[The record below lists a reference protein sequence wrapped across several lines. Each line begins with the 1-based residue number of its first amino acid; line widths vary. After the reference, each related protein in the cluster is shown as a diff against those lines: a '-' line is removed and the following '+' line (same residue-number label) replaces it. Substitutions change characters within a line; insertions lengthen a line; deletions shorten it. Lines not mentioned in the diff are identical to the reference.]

1 MKKNVLAILKKV
13 LASSFAM
20 ILAICSFAGCN
31 GNGQCASCSNELA
44 KGEQEVCNTCATGNK
59 EVLNG
64 KKIIFI
70 GNSYTYYGQT
80 VLEKNQAILDQESR
94 SNDEG
99 YFYQLCKANGVD
111 VNVTNWTFGG
121 HGAIRDLFSGN
132 CVADRGCNGIDHA
145 SYLTDRNYDYVV
157 IQAGPDRTPED
168 TYLTEMN
175 KIMDFFKAGNA
186 ETKFIVSVPY
196 CCYGV
201 GTSNTLMAGCLNA
214 LKTLAEQGVIIS
226 DWGGLVAD
234 ILNKKVQVPN
244 TAFEY
249 TNTTFIVAKS
259 TKDGYHPNL
268 MSGYITTLMTYCAI
282 TGATA
287 QAKTYDFCNDSS
299 LNAKFAEPEWF
310 SFQAFKSKY
319 YMFGKTNFIDVFSST
334 SEMKGIQKLVD
345 EHLANKAYMN
355 YNY

>member
-1 MKKNVLAILKKV
+1 MKNDGLAILKKV
-13 LASSFAM
+13 LALSFAV
-20 ILAICSFAGCN
+20 ILSAGSFVACN
-31 GNGQCASCSNELA
+31 GKEECGRCGNELL
-44 KGEQEVCNTCATGNK
+44 KGEYEVCNTCAEGNK
-59 EVLNG
+59 GVLNG

-80 VLEKNQAILDQESR
+80 VLEKNQSILDQATR

-145 SYLTDRNYDYVV
+145 SYLIDRNYDYVV
-157 IQAGPDRTPED
+157 IQAGPDRSSED

-201 GTSNTLMAGCLNA
+201 GTSNTLMADCLNA

-345 EHLANKAYMN
+345 EHLTAKAYMN